1 MGKQSSQYDK
11 IFKENIEAVIPNLIH
26 TILGITAVSSEEL
39 PDDIQHTKERKP
51 DVLKKIIDDTGRE
64 FVLHVEF
71 QVADELTMVYR
82 MAEYYIMLERKYH
95 LPVEQYVFYLGAT
108 RPLMRTQLSSTWM
121 TFEFRLI
128 AFADLDYRIFLR
140 SKNPEEVVLSVL
152 GNFEGDSSALAL
164 ERIVHRIEETTIGDF
179 PLRKYFNQLRVLAQ
193 LRNLGNQLT
202 DLAMDNIS
210 KFFSVEKDAVYMV
223 GFNQGEINAKVAFVK
238 NLLSKVSLTIE
249 QIADIAGVTVDFVD
263 NVRQEIKSGE

>member
-1 MGKQSSQYDK
+1 MALS
-11 IFKENIEAVIPNLIH
+11 
-26 TILGITAVSSEEL
+26 ILA
-39 PDDIQHTKERKP
+39 
-51 DVLKKIIDDTGRE
+51 
-64 FVLHVEF
+64 
-71 QVADELTMVYR
+71 
-82 MAEYYIMLERKYH
+82 
-95 LPVEQYVFYLGAT
+95 
-108 RPLMRTQLSSTWM
+108 
-121 TFEFRLI
+121 
-128 AFADLDYRIFLR
+128 
-140 SKNPEEVVLSVL
+140 
-152 GNFEGDSSALAL
+152 NFSNDGPTVAL

-202 DLAMDNIS
+202 ELAMDNIT